1 MILFSFISPSV
12 SYWRFTFPG
21 TILYIAGLGFVY
33 ITASFVVVSSAT
45 KSDQGIVAGIFN
57 VALQVGG
64 SVLGLAILTA
74 VAQGVDGRFNPGQH
88 PSNQF
93 SQKGYQSVYYSCIL
107 LCGIGLFLSLFAIK
121 IPESSSFTP
130 VRIPAAVIT
139 AEIPL
144 ETPSGSAGVVGEAQD
159 GSFEKSE
166 QVQHLALH
174 KSGGPMLRAHGKEDA
189 AIKEPASTS

>member
-1 MILFSFISPSV
+1 M
-12 SYWRFTFPG
+12 
-21 TILYIAGLGFVY
+21 ILYIAGLGCVY

-74 VAQGVDGRFNPGQH
+74 VAQGVDSRFDSGQH

-93 SQKGYQSVYYSCIL
+93 SQIGYQSVYYSCIV

-130 VRIPAAVIT
+130 VKIPAAVIP

-144 ETPSGSAGVVGEAQD
+144 ETPNGSAEVIREAQD
-159 GSFEKSE
+159 QSFEGSE

-174 KSGGPMLRAHGKEDA
+174 KFGEPTLRGHSKEDTA
-189 AIKEPASTS
+189 TYEPDLIS